1 MFKIFFIT
9 AALAT
14 EAQVELD
21 DFEIEDDEPV
31 VEVSKKRKPR
41 RQKPQNDDSAALEV
55 DNALTE
61 NQRTQRMKACLE
73 ISRQKLEANDEV
85 VSEMLNR
92 LTSGLAG
99 AQFSAQQAMEYVN
112 MDFVK
117 NCYLSIKK
125 EEIDAF
131 HASPASWR
139 AANENRILLP
149 DESKAHIR
157 TLHQRQWD
165 LLKDILKAEAG
176 NKGGK
181 VNPESVATSRVSG
194 LTQIA
199 YIILILGGVFGLGY
213 WGLLKLTQ
221 IERERVLKK
230 EMKNN
235 KRKVA

>member
-1 MFKIFFIT
+1 MFKLFFIT
-9 AALAT
+9 AALASDT
-14 EAQVELD
+14 QVD

-31 VEVSKKRKPR
+31 AEVAKKPRKPR
-41 RQKPQNDDSAALEV
+41 RQRPLNDDSAALEV

-61 NQRTQRMKACLE
+61 TERTRRMRTCLE
-73 ISRQKLEANDEV
+73 LSRQKLESKDEV
-85 VSEMLNR
+85 VVELLNK

-99 AQFSAQQAMEYVN
+99 AAFSDQQAIEYVN

-125 EEIDAF
+125 EEMDAF
-131 HASPASWR
+131 HSSPESWR

-165 LLKDILKAEAG
+165 LLKDVLKAEAG
-176 NKGGK
+176 AKGGK
-181 VNPESVATSRVSG
+181 GAKPEATVSTLSG

-199 YIILILGGVFGLGY
+199 YIILILSGVFGLGY

-221 IERERVLKK
+221 IERERLLKK
-230 EMKNN
+230 EQKN
-235 KRKVA
+235 KKKVA